1 MDERKQREKRQFW
14 KGLAVGIVIMLVVM
28 EAMVFGRQM
37 LNLAQKKAGA
47 TGSLGL
53 TNSEVQKKLEEMQK
67 LIELYYLDEIDPE
80 QVENYLFKGT
90 VAGLGDT
97 YAAYY
102 TQEEYQSMLD
112 STYGSYCGI
121 GVEISQ
127 NMSTGIITIVR
138 IFEGSPAMEAGLL
151 PGDILYQV
159 DGVEVTGEDLTKVVS
174 LIKGEEHTTTLISV
188 VREGEKDYLEYETE
202 RRTIEVPTVSH
213 EMLEGQ
219 VGYIAITSFD
229 DVTTEQFLQ
238 AMDDLEA
245 RGMKALIV
253 DLRNNGGGLV
263 SSVCAILDRLLP
275 EGLLVYTEDKYGNR
289 EEESSDAEHFFDKP
303 MAVLINGNS
312 ASASEIFA
320 GAIKD
325 YEAGTLVG
333 TTTYGKGIVQKIYP
347 MSDGT
352 AVKLTVSK
360 YYTPAG
366 NNIHGIGIEPDV
378 EVELEKSLKNDVV
391 VSKEEDNQLQKALEV
406 LGAE

>member
-47 TGSLGL
+47 SGSLGL

-80 QVENYLFKGT
+80 QVKNYLFKGT

-188 VREGEKDYLEYETE
+188 VREGEKDYLEFETE

-238 AMDDLEA
+238 AMDDLE
-245 RGMKALIV
+245 
-253 DLRNNGGGLV
+253 
-263 SSVCAILDRLLP
+263 P
-275 EGLLVYTEDKYGNR
+275 
-289 EEESSDAEHFFDKP
+289 
-303 MAVLINGNS
+303 
-312 ASASEIFA
+312 
-320 GAIKD
+320 
-325 YEAGTLVG
+325 
-333 TTTYGKGIVQKIYP
+333 
-347 MSDGT
+347 
-352 AVKLTVSK
+352 
-360 YYTPAG
+360 
-366 NNIHGIGIEPDV
+366 
-378 EVELEKSLKNDVV
+378 
-391 VSKEEDNQLQKALEV
+391 
-406 LGAE
+406 